1 MKIIH
6 FADLHLG
13 VENYGHV
20 NPETGL
26 SSRLEDFLK
35 ALDQLIDYALDN
47 KVDLVLFCGDA
58 YKTREPS
65 QTQQRE
71 FAKRIKRLSAGGI
84 PFFLLIGNHDLPNAI
99 GRATTMEIFDTLSVP
114 NVQVANRPGIY
125 KIQTNSGQVQIAALP
140 WVRRSALLS
149 KEDTRNMDFNQINQR
164 LQDVLTGIIADM
176 AVKVDPGLPSI
187 LAAHIWVMN
196 AVLGSEKAMSIG
208 QEHILLLSSVAL
220 PAFSYV
226 ALGHIHKGQVLRG
239 EPPTIYSGSLE
250 RLDFGDEE
258 NEKGF
263 YLVDIETDSVSGK
276 RKTEY
281 KFVPVNARRFYTLK
295 TEIGSEDL
303 DPTSKVIQAVEAN
316 QEKIRDAIVRL
327 EIKVPS
333 TISNRFRDNEI
344 ASSLKEAHYFTI
356 AKEIQRET
364 RSRLGKSA
372 LEGVTP
378 IDALKAYLETK
389 HTPERAKLL
398 LEYGEKLIKTA
409 ALQE

>member
-13 VENYGHV
+13 VENYGQI

-35 ALDQLIDYALDN
+35 ALDQLVDYALEN
-47 KVDLVLFCGDA
+47 KIDLVLFCGDA

-71 FAKRIKRLSAGGI
+71 FARRIKRLSAGGI

-125 KIQTNSGQVQIAALP
+125 KIATKSGEIQIAALP

-149 KEDTRNMDFNQINQR
+149 REDTRNMDFTQINQR
-164 LQDVLTGIIADM
+164 LQDVLTGIIADQTT
-176 AVKVDPGLPSI
+176 KLDPNLPSI

-196 AVLGSEKAMSIG
+196 ATLGSEKGMSIG
-208 QEHILLLSSVAL
+208 QEHMLLLSSVAQ
-220 PAFSYV
+220 PAFDYV
-226 ALGHIHKGQVLRG
+226 ALGHIHKGQVLKID
-239 EPPTIYSGSLE
+239 PPTIYSGSLE

-258 NEKGF
+258 IEKGF
-263 YLVDIETDSVSGK
+263 YVVDIETDKLSGK
-276 RKTEY
+276 RKTSY
-281 KFVPVNARRFYTLK
+281 QFQPINARRFFTLK
-295 TEIGSEDL
+295 VDIQAEDL
-303 DPTSKVIQAVEAN
+303 DPTNTVIQAIEAN
-316 QEKIRDAIVRL
+316 QEKIKDAVTRL
-327 EIKVPS
+327 EIKLPAA
-333 TISNRFRDNEI
+333 ISSKLRDNDI
-344 ASSLKEAHYFTI
+344 RNKIKDSYYLTV
-356 AKEIQRET
+356 AKEIQREN
-364 RSRLGKSA
+364 RSRLGRSA

-378 IDALKAYLETK
+378 VDALRAYLETK

-398 LEYGEKLIKTA
+398 LEYGEKLI
-409 ALQE
+409 QNRS